1 MPRWTVRSVMTEN
14 VVTVAE
20 DMPYKEIVATLAQHG
35 VSAVPV
41 VDEAGRVVG
50 VVSEADLL
58 HKMEFA
64 GLEPHLHL
72 IERRQRRMAR
82 VKASG
87 DTARDLMSAPA
98 ITVGPDAA
106 LTAAASTMER
116 ERVKRLPVVDRRGRA
131 IGIVSRRD
139 LLRVY
144 LRDDEAIR
152 DEIRNQVLR
161 QTLWIDPDTIDVSV
175 AQGVVVLIGRADRRS
190 TAQIIVRLCEAV
202 PGVVEV
208 VDQLEHGYDDTAD
221 LNRHNFMGTM
231 VKETIP

>member
-1 MPRWTVRSVMTEN
+1 MTEN
-14 VVTVAE
+14 VVTVPE
-20 DMPYKEIVATLAQHG
+20 DMPYKEIVATLAQHA

-41 VDEAGRVVG
+41 VDEVGRVVG

-72 IERRQRRMAR
+72 IERRQRRVAR

-87 DTARDLMSAPA
+87 DTARDLMSSPA
-98 ITVGPDAA
+98 VTVSPEAA
-106 LTAAASTMER
+106 LTAAASTMES
-116 ERVKRLPVVDRRGRA
+116 ERVKRLPVVDGRGRA
-131 IGIVSRRD
+131 VGIVSRRD

-161 QTLWIDPDTIDVSV
+161 QTLWIDPDTIDVTV
-175 AQGVVVLIGRADRRS
+175 DQGVVVLMGRADRRS

-208 VDQLEHGYDDTAD
+208 IDQLEHGYDDTAD
-221 LNRHNFMGTM
+221 LSRHHFMGPM

>member
-1 MPRWTVRSVMTEN
+1 MPRWTVRSVMTES
-14 VVTVAE
+14 VVTVPE
-20 DMPYKEIVATLAQHG
+20 DMPYKEIVATLAEHA

-41 VDEAGRVVG
+41 VDGAGRVVG
-50 VVSEADLL
+50 IVSEADLL

-72 IERRQRRMAR
+72 IERRQRRTAR
-82 VKASG
+82 AKAAG
-87 DTARDLMSAPA
+87 DTARDLMSSPA
-98 ITVGPDAA
+98 TTVGPDAA
-106 LTAAASTMER
+106 LTVAASTMER
-116 ERVKRLPVVDRRGRA
+116 ERVKRLPVVDGRGRA

-161 QTLWIDPDTIDVSV
+161 QTLWIDPDTIEVSV
-175 AQGVVVLIGRADRRS
+175 DHGVAVLMGRADRRS

-208 VDQLEHGYDDTAD
+208 VDQLEHGFDDTAD
-221 LNRHNFMGTM
+221 LHRHTFMSPM

>member
-14 VVTVAE
+14 VVTVPE
-20 DMPYKEIVATLAQHG
+20 DMPYKEIVATLAQHA

-64 GLEPHLHL
+64 GLEPHIHL

-82 VKASG
+82 VKAAG
-87 DTARDLMSAPA
+87 DAARDLMNSPA
-98 ITVGPDAA
+98 ITVGPDVA

-116 ERVKRLPVVDRRGRA
+116 ERVKRLPVVDGRGRA
-131 IGIVSRRD
+131 VGIVSRRD

-175 AQGVVVLIGRADRRS
+175 DQGVVVLIGRADRRS
-190 TAQIIVRLCEAV
+190 TTQIIVRLCEAV

-208 VDQLEHGYDDTAD
+208 IDQLEHGYDDTTD
-221 LNRHNFMGTM
+221 LNRHTFMGPM

>member
-1 MPRWTVRSVMTEN
+1 MTEN
-14 VVTVAE
+14 VVTVPE
-20 DMPYKEIVATLAQHG
+20 DMPYKEIVATLAQHA

-41 VDEAGRVVG
+41 VDEVGRVVG

-72 IERRQRRMAR
+72 IERRQRRVAR
-82 VKASG
+82 VKALG
-87 DTARDLMSAPA
+87 DTARDLMSSPA
-98 ITVGPDAA
+98 VTVSPEAA
-106 LTAAASTMER
+106 LTAAASTMES
-116 ERVKRLPVVDRRGRA
+116 ERVKRLPVVDGRGRA
-131 IGIVSRRD
+131 VGIVSRRD

-161 QTLWIDPDTIDVSV
+161 QTLWIDPDTIDVTV
-175 AQGVVVLIGRADRRS
+175 DQGVVVLMGRADRRS

-208 VDQLEHGYDDTAD
+208 IDQLEHGYDDTAD
-221 LNRHNFMGTM
+221 MSRHHFMSPM

>member
-14 VVTVAE
+14 VVTVPE
-20 DMPYKEIVATLAQHG
+20 DMPYKEIVATLAQHA

-64 GLEPHLHL
+64 GLEPHIHL

-82 VKASG
+82 VKAAG
-87 DTARDLMSAPA
+87 DAARDLMNSPA
-98 ITVGPDAA
+98 ITVGPDVA

-116 ERVKRLPVVDRRGRA
+116 ERVKRLPVVDGRGRA
-131 IGIVSRRD
+131 VGIVSRRD

-175 AQGVVVLIGRADRRS
+175 DQGVVVLIGRADRRS
-190 TAQIIVRLCEAV
+190 TTQIIVRLCEAV

-208 VDQLEHGYDDTAD
+208 IDQLEHGYDDTAD
-221 LNRHNFMGTM
+221 MNRHSFMGPM
-231 VKETIP
+231 VRETIP